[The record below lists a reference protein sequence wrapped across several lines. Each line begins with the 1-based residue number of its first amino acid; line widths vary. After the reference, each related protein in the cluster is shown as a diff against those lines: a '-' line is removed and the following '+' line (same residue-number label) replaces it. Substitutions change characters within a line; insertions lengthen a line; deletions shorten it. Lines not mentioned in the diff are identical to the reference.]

1 MRRIEAKWKANY
13 WCEEQFWCKVLEL
26 RVHWAIA
33 LCSEIN
39 WPKEQASGPVSTS
52 NSISPRQIARHDR
65 ANQGLCEENRGN
77 PNGELDS
84 FGSQKKKL
92 CGMNNSGYRDEPR
105 YLLCSSLI
113 QESQPHH

>member
-39 WPKEQASGPVSTS
+39 WPKEQAAVQFRRELHSTA
-52 NSISPRQIARHDR
+52 P
-65 ANQGLCEENRGN
+65 NRDAIRRTTFVLSEILG
-77 PNGELDS
+77 
-84 FGSQKKKL
+84 F
-92 CGMNNSGYRDEPR
+92 C
-105 YLLCSSLI
+105 
-113 QESQPHH
+113 